1 MRARWM
7 PASSERDVRVRAL
20 LGAELVA
27 GCSEGLTPAQPSLA
41 RKDRALPGGR
51 GKGETPGTSRVV
63 SRRTPWATPGWP
75 RNEGGGNHPY
85 RAALAPALRPCSS
98 GFSVVTRNSLFSK
111 GRAPASV
118 PGRSESVHVLMR
130 PAVWAR
136 APSGWRCRGGEF
148 CKTPAGLASS
158 HVLGP

>member
-1 MRARWM
+1 M
-7 PASSERDVRVRAL
+7 PASSERDARVRAL

-63 SRRTPWATPGWP
+63 SRRTLWATPGWP

-85 RAALAPALRPCSS
+85 RAALAPALRPPLLVGLLRCYQELTLLK
-98 GFSVVTRNSLFSK
+98 GQGPSVRP
-111 GRAPASV
+111 RAVRVRA
-118 PGRSESVHVLMR
+118 RSNAPRCLGAGSIGVAVSRRRVL
-130 PAVWAR
+130 
-136 APSGWRCRGGEF
+136 
-148 CKTPAGLASS
+148 
-158 HVLGP
+158 